1 MTGRRWIYWAIALAW
16 LLIVGWQAAEHRRVR
31 AAARETLVSRG
42 RDITSTLGLVIR
54 SQRRFGDIVSK
65 DRLESAIAGLIK
77 TNEVLSIALLNSEDE
92 IVAEAGEPL
101 DEVTVFTTTP
111 GVTWDEGAMV
121 LANLVD
127 LGTNRFSET
136 FEPRRAI
143 VVDSGSTNSPF
154 SFRPPPPPPPSG
166 TNATDE
172 GERRSFFDRERERE
186 REGEPRGTNA
196 VAGTSGEPRGPGSSS
211 GPGGSGG
218 PGRGPSRGGFFG
230 RPPWMNEGEYRKLTA
245 ERGVH
250 SFIIV
255 MSSAPVDLAS
265 AQDWQ
270 MRALICLMALATAI
284 GAGVSWRNREKSSE
298 LEMRLIK
305 ASEMNSHLR
314 QMNLAA
320 AGLAHETRNP
330 LNIIR
335 GLAQLIVKENQAPPD
350 IRERSS
356 AIIEE
361 ADRVTAQLNEFIN
374 YSRPREVRRAPVA
387 AGRVAAEVARA
398 LTHDAEEK
406 GVTIALP
413 ENELVIEADEQLLR
427 QTLFNLLLN
436 AVQAAQNGGAISVHL
451 LRESGDRA
459 AIEVRDNG
467 PGVPPERRQEIFK
480 PYFTTSERGTGLG
493 LAVVQQIVAAHG
505 WEIACLGNEPRGAVF
520 RVSDVKLAARNS

>member
-1 MTGRRWIYWAIALAW
+1 MTGRRWIYCVIAVAW
-16 LLIVGWQAAEHRRVR
+16 LLVAGWQVVEHRRVR

-65 DRLESAIAGLIK
+65 ERLESAIAGLIK

-101 DEVTVFTTTP
+101 DDITVFTITP
-111 GVTWDEGAMV
+111 GVNWEDGSML

-127 LGTNRFSET
+127 LGTNRFTET
-136 FEPRRAI
+136 PEPRRAI
-143 VVDSGSTNSPF
+143 VIDFDNQANSGGTNPVPF
-154 SFRPPPPPPPSG
+154 GFRPPPPPPRG
-166 TNATDE
+166 TNDAE
-172 GERRSFFDRERERE
+172 GGPRESFAGRPPSERPPGDRASGPEERE
-186 REGEPRGTNA
+186 RGTNA
-196 VAGTSGEPRGPGSSS
+196 IAAPGDPNRPPS
-211 GPGGSGG
+211 
-218 PGRGPSRGGFFG
+218 SRGRSYFG
-230 RPPWMNEGEYRKLTA
+230 RPPWMSEGEYRKMTA

-255 MSSAPVDLAS
+255 MSSATVELAAS
-265 AQDWQ
+265 QDWR
-270 MRALICLMALATAI
+270 MRVLICLMALATAV

-298 LEMRLIK
+298 LEVRLIK

-335 GLAQLIVKENQAPPD
+335 GLAQLIAKEPAVATG
-350 IRERSS
+350 IKERST
-356 AIIEE
+356 AIVEE
-361 ADRVTAQLNEFIN
+361 ADRVAAQLNEFIN

-398 LTHDAEEK
+398 LTPDAEEK
-406 GVTIALP
+406 HLTFALP
-413 ENELVIEADEQLLR
+413 ENDLVIEADEQLLR
-427 QTLFNLLLN
+427 QALFNLLLN
-436 AVQAAQNGGAISVHL
+436 AVQAVPPGGRIAVHL
-451 LRESGDRA
+451 ARAPGDRA
-459 AIEVRDNG
+459 VIEVRDDG

-493 LAVVQQIVAAHG
+493 LAVVQQIVSAHG
-505 WEIACLGNEPRGAVF
+505 WEIECLANEPAGAVF
-520 RVSDVKLAARNS
+520 RLTDIKLAARAA